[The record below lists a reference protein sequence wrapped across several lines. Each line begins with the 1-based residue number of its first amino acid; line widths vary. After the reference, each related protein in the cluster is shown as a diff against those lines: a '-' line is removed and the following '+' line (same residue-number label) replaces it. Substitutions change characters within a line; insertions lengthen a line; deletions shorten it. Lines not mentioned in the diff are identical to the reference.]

1 MHDVKR
7 ILVVC
12 RMPEYCREA
21 VHQGISL
28 SQKFG
33 AELSVMYVFHDLFIR
48 GDWNLPLQ
56 LGVMEDEYKKAMD
69 EAKTKLDAILREERK
84 KGVEVKEIVK
94 EGKATDEVLKAV
106 KEEKIDLLIM
116 IGHEESR
123 LEHFLFGRSTEEI
136 LRKMPCSVLM
146 VKKEPEPA

>member
-1 MHDVKR
+1 MHEVKR

-21 VHQGISL
+21 VHHGVSL

-84 KGVEVKEIVK
+84 KGTEVKEIVR
-94 EGKATDEVLKAV
+94 EGKPSEEVLKVV
-106 KEEKIDLLIM
+106 KEEKVDLLIM

-123 LEHFLFGRSTEEI
+123 LEHFLFGRDNEEL
-136 LRKMPCSVLM
+136 LRKMPCSILM
-146 VKKEPEPA
+146 VKKEPGPA

>member
-1 MHDVKR
+1 MHEVKR

-21 VHQGISL
+21 VHHGVSL

-84 KGVEVKEIVK
+84 KGTEVKEIVR
-94 EGKATDEVLKAV
+94 EGKPSEEILKVV

-123 LEHFLFGRSTEEI
+123 LEHFLFGRDNEEL
-136 LRKMPCSVLM
+136 LRKMPCSILM
-146 VKKEPEPA
+146 VKKEPGPA

>member
-12 RMPEYCREA
+12 RMPEYCRDA
-21 VHQGISL
+21 VHHGISL

-33 AELSVMYVFHDLFIR
+33 ADLSVMYVFHDLFIR

-56 LGVMEDEYKKAMD
+56 LGIMEDEYKKAMD
-69 EAKTKLDAILREERK
+69 EAKKKLDAILREERK
-84 KGVEVKEIVK
+84 KGAEVREIVK
-94 EGKATDEVLKAV
+94 EGNVTEEILKTV
-106 KEEKIDLLIM
+106 KEEKVDLLIM

-123 LEHFLFGRSTEEI
+123 LEHFLFGRSNEEI
-136 LRKMPCSVLM
+136 LRKMPCSILV

>member
-1 MHDVKR
+1 MHEVKR

-21 VHQGISL
+21 VHHGVSL

-84 KGVEVKEIVK
+84 RGTEVKEIVR
-94 EGKATDEVLKAV
+94 EGKPSEEVLKVV
-106 KEEKIDLLIM
+106 KEEKVDLLIM

-123 LEHFLFGRSTEEI
+123 LEHFLFGRDNEEL
-136 LRKMPCSVLM
+136 LRKMPCSILM
-146 VKKEPEPA
+146 VKKEPGPA

>member
-21 VHQGISL
+21 VHHGVSL

-69 EAKTKLDAILREERK
+69 EAKTKLDSILREERK
-84 KGVEVKEIVK
+84 KGAEVKEIVK
-94 EGKATDEVLKAV
+94 EGNATEEILKAV
-106 KEEKIDLLIM
+106 KNEKIDLLIM

-123 LEHFLFGRSTEEI
+123 LEHFLFGRSNEEI

>member
-12 RMPEYCREA
+12 RMPEFCREA
-21 VHQGISL
+21 VHQGVSL
-28 SQKFG
+28 SQKYG

-48 GDWNLPLQ
+48 GEWNLPLQ
-56 LGVMEDEYKKAMD
+56 LGVIEDEYKKAMD
-69 EAKTKLDAILREERK
+69 EAKTKLDAVLREERK
-84 KGVEVKEIVK
+84 RGTEVKEIIK
-94 EGKATDEVLKAV
+94 EGKPTEVILKAV

-123 LEHFLFGRSTEEI
+123 LEHFLFGRSNEEI

-146 VKKEPEPA
+146 VKKEPGPA

>member
-21 VHQGISL
+21 VHHGVSL
-28 SQKFG
+28 SQHYG
-33 AELSVMYVFHDLFIR
+33 AELCVMYVFHDLFIR

-56 LGVMEDEYKKAMD
+56 LGVMEDEYKKATD
-69 EAKTKLDAILREERK
+69 DAKTKLDAILREERK
-84 KGVEVKEIVK
+84 KGTEVKEIVR
-94 EGKATDEVLKAV
+94 EGKPTEEILKV
-106 KEEKIDLLIM
+106 INEEKVDLLIM

-123 LEHFLFGRSTEEI
+123 LEHFLFGRSNEEI
-136 LRKMPCSVLM
+136 LRKMPCSVLV
-146 VKKEPEPA
+146 VKKEPGPA